1 MNRSCSKPA
10 PKGRQ
15 KASTAREGSKTA
27 KIMGLADLRA
37 LRRNLPLR
45 FRRKFVVPAN
55 SLERQLNQRRRKSLP
70 QHRQHVRGE
79 RFYCVPPRY
88 THLPGNG
95 SLCNGRAPCRMV
107 RRNQLPTIVGISLA
121 AAVLVLLYPV
131 GGKIATTRPTVT
143 VGGVP
148 ATVTFAGL
156 HPVYP
161 GLYLVYFK
169 IPSGVPKGNTVPI
182 QMQIGGLNTDPA
194 NVTIAIQ

>member
-1 MNRSCSKPA
+1 
-10 PKGRQ
+10 
-15 KASTAREGSKTA
+15 
-27 KIMGLADLRA
+27 
-37 LRRNLPLR
+37 
-45 FRRKFVVPAN
+45 
-55 SLERQLNQRRRKSLP
+55 
-70 QHRQHVRGE
+70 
-79 RFYCVPPRY
+79 
-88 THLPGNG
+88 
-95 SLCNGRAPCRMV
+95 V
-107 RRNQLPTIVGISLA
+107 RRAGWFGGISSRLFVGISLA